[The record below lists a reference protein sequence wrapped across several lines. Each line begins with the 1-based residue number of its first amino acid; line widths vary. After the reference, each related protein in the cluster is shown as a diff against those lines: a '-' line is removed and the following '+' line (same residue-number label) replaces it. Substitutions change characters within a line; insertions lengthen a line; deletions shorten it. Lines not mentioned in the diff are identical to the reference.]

1 MCSVK
6 KLYAIFL
13 CIFSA
18 KEIDPVYSL
27 LKCAADLPKGARI
40 PCIVHSQC
48 AGQHNPDSSSSTSK
62 TSSPSSSGRSYL
74 PSIIGF
80 IT

>member
-1 MCSVK
+1 M
-6 KLYAIFL
+6 YYFIF
-13 CIFSA
+13 CILSA

-48 AGQHNPDSSSSTSK
+48 ASQHNPDSSSSTSK

-74 PSIIGF
+74 PSIIGSLARS
-80 IT
+80 